1 MQIKKGDKF
10 RCIKTL
16 FMKPYGNIGYVQG
29 KIYTSDKDGC
39 LTNCEGLLEHYWDT
53 DELFYTHFEPMIE
66 STEEKPDNSFLRV
79 RITGCSN
86 LGYWYADA
94 IGDIYDVEK
103 INGVYSVDYARYI
116 LIQDAEIIEEPK
128 EYIEMRGVDP
138 DEEESP
144 KDILREEIRTF
155 ETGAV
160 RDSNKGKS
168 RPDLISP
175 YFTNRLGFRLAYGIE
190 KGYGENNWKKGIPNE
205 AFLES
210 LERHLVAYKMGK
222 TDEDHAAAI
231 AFNIMGIIHNEEVA
245 KL

>member
-1 MQIKKGDKF
+1 MQIKKGDKIRVIQDTIF
-10 RCIKTL
+10 
-16 FMKPYGNIGYVQG
+16 
-29 KIYTSDKDGC
+29 SDKYPKGSEGIVGEITIDG
-39 LTNCEGLLEHYWDT
+39 LIWLEPLDGDRNAFWEREV
-53 DELFYTHFEPMIE
+53 ELIE
-66 STEEKPDNSFLRV
+66 RPEEEIEDN
-79 RITGCSN
+79 
-86 LGYWYADA
+86 
-94 IGDIYDVEK
+94 
-103 INGVYSVDYARYI
+103 
-116 LIQDAEIIEEPK
+116 K

-155 ETGAV
+155 GTGAV

-190 KGYGENNWKKGIPNE
+190 KGYGENNWKRGIPNE

>member
-10 RCIKTL
+10 RCIKGVVMSGGRHNGEVAY
-16 FMKPYGNIGYVQG
+16 FKGQEY
-29 KIYTSDKDGC
+29 KSEKDGAI
-39 LTNCEGLLEHYWDT
+39 TDEWGNVEHYWSD
-53 DELFYTHFEPMIE
+53 DEDLHTHFL
-66 STEEKPDNSFLRV
+66 KL
-79 RITGCSN
+79 
-86 LGYWYADA
+86 
-94 IGDIYDVEK
+94 
-103 INGVYSVDYARYI
+103 
-116 LIQDAEIIEEPK
+116 EEPK